1 MGLFTP
7 LSKTI
12 FSQEEIEAFT
22 AWKDHTSS
30 KKDDKVRRLEV
41 LKMVLKPMVKFFE
54 EHLQFYLLEIN
65 RNPLL
70 RGVLK
75 AIVEGNLK
83 RLDDRL

>member
-1 MGLFTP
+1 
-7 LSKTI
+7 
-12 FSQEEIEAFT
+12 
-22 AWKDHTSS
+22 
-30 KKDDKVRRLEV
+30 
-41 LKMVLKPMVKFFE
+41 MVLKPMVKFFE

-83 RLDDRL
+83 